1 MHQFRRWYYLHRSLE
16 HADTLRRFNLK
27 RLIEKREKDN
37 EAIEKAKGGNN
48 ITMQDMIN
56 KKPVTPDYVTRTSI
70 KK

>member
-1 MHQFRRWYYLHRSLE
+1 MPIP
-16 HADTLRRFNLK
+16 LRRFNLK
-27 RLIEKREKDN
+27 RLIEKREKEN